1 LLTAAAR
8 EVWEMA
14 KKTIKMKPRKTRSKI
29 KSIHVGPVWTTIT
42 LRIKT
47 KQLNKQTQRA
57 L

>member
-1 LLTAAAR
+1 
-8 EVWEMA
+8 MA

-47 KQLNKQTQRA
+47 KQLNKQTKRA